1 MVLFRGDQRV
11 RSNATGPGWLRHYE
25 CRVIARFSAPAG
37 VRPARARGAPGPT
50 SGERQR
56 GQEGG
61 EKGDHLPPF
70 APDLWSGNSDSRSEQ
85 AFRAICRCSAGD
97 DMDARLPSQHATA
110 TTSGIATATAHDGRF
125 ADDLRRHGRTPSAL
139 DRPVLR
145 AAQRV
150 PAARRRGAARERA
163 AWVGM
168 AGDRAA
174 VGCGAVGPALAG
186 PQVPGRAGGQTH
198 TGSGRPD
205 GLRADRLVGHDTETV
220 MAMMWGY
227 DWGWGAWLLMS
238 VMMVLF
244 WGLVIAG
251 IVVLVRYLTSSRQ
264 GGTPA
269 SDSGRSSAEEI
280 LAERF
285 ARGEID
291 EDEYTRRR
299 RLLRGER

>member
-1 MVLFRGDQRV
+1 
-11 RSNATGPGWLRHYE
+11 
-25 CRVIARFSAPAG
+25 
-37 VRPARARGAPGPT
+37 
-50 SGERQR
+50 
-56 GQEGG
+56 
-61 EKGDHLPPF
+61 
-70 APDLWSGNSDSRSEQ
+70 
-85 AFRAICRCSAGD
+85 
-97 DMDARLPSQHATA
+97 
-110 TTSGIATATAHDGRF
+110 
-125 ADDLRRHGRTPSAL
+125 
-139 DRPVLR
+139 
-145 AAQRV
+145 
-150 PAARRRGAARERA
+150 
-163 AWVGM
+163 
-168 AGDRAA
+168 
-174 VGCGAVGPALAG
+174 
-186 PQVPGRAGGQTH
+186 
-198 TGSGRPD
+198 
-205 GLRADRLVGHDTETV
+205 LRADRLVGHDTETV

-291 EDEYTRRR
+291 EGEYTRRR